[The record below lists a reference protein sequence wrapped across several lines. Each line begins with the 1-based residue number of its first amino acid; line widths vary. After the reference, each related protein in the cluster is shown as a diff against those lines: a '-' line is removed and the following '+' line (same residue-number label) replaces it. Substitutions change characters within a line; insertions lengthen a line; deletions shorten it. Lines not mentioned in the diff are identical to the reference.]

1 MQRARIRLS
10 STNQES
16 LEGVI
21 NQIKKVVAKTGVKIF
36 GPVPLPTKKL
46 SISTQKNP
54 SGEGT
59 ITWDH
64 FQLRIH
70 KRLLDINAD
79 DRSMTLVM
87 KIMFPEDV
95 LVEIE
100 LL

>member
-16 LEGVI
+16 LDKVI
-21 NQIKKVVAKTGVKIF
+21 DSIKKVVLKTGVKIF
-36 GPVPLPTKKL
+36 GPIPLPTKHL

-54 SGEGT
+54 SGQGT
-59 ITWDH
+59 VTWDH